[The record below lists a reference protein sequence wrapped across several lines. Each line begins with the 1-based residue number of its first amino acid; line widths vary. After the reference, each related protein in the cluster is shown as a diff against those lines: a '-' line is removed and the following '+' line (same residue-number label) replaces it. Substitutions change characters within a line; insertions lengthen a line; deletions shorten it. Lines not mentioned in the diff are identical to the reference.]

1 MVHIITKQVF
11 LCCEGVGDGDRP
23 RGKSRDGGPG
33 ERDAYG
39 DGGPEGEISSSKKG
53 KLLERKGC
61 VCEGRVFNNGFTM
74 YCSQRF

>member
-1 MVHIITKQVF
+1 MVTGLGESQGMED
-11 LCCEGVGDGDRP
+11 LR
-23 RGKSRDGGPG
+23 

-61 VCEGRVFNNGFTM
+61 V
-74 YCSQRF
+74 